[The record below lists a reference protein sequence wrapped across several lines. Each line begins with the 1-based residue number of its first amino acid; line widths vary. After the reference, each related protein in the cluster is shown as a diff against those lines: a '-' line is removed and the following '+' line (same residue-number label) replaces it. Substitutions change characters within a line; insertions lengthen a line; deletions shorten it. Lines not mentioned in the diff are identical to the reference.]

1 MYLPKPNYYITAD
14 GSYSSTGGIPNSNNQ
29 TSELANFRE
38 DVAKLYVATFNR
50 APDAAGINYWAN
62 SGMPIENIAQSF
74 FDQPETQTL
83 YPSGT
88 TNSSFVNSVY
98 DNLFNRTPDTA
109 GFNYWVQE
117 LNNGTISKQN
127 FILAVING
135 ALGDDAT
142 ILTNKQTVGLDF
154 VSKGLEDVALARTVM
169 ANVDATQTSVDSALD
184 LIDSGSNTPVISGI
198 QLISTS
204 SSGVQGNISTSQAPS
219 ISADGRYIVFE
230 SSAYNLV
237 DRDTNNKSDIF
248 LKDTLTGATTL
259 VSTSSSGTQGNNHS
273 SNPYISADGKHVVF
287 ESEASNLVDGDTNG
301 YGDIFIKDIQTG
313 VITLVSTSSSGV
325 QGIFDSSNPSISA
338 DGKYVVFDS
347 FSSNLVDGD
356 TNDTLDIFLKDI
368 QEGTLTLVSTSSSGI
383 QGTRYYSSQNPSIS
397 ADGRYVAF
405 ESQAANLVSGDTG
418 VWQDIFL
425 KDIQTGETT
434 LVSASSS
441 GSQEWHDSYNPS
453 ISADGRYVIFERYTS
468 GYKRDIF
475 LKDTQT
481 GALTMVSTSS
491 SGEVG
496 NDVSYTS
503 SISADG
509 RYVTFGSTAS
519 NLVSGDT
526 NGYGDIFLKDTQ
538 TGTTILVASASSSG
552 DLGNGY
558 SSPSISGDGSNIAF
572 VSGALVYDGGGEL
585 SAHWEYEIFL
595 VGINGL
601 F

>member
-1 MYLPKPNYYITAD
+1 MAVTQA
-14 GSYSSTGGIPNSNNQ
+14 
-29 TSELANFRE
+29 E
-38 DVAKLYVATFNR
+38 VAKLYVATFNR
-50 APDAAGINYWAN
+50 APDAAGLNYWTN
-62 SGMPIENIAQSF
+62 SSGLSIEGIAQSF
-74 FDQPETQTL
+74 FDQSETQTL
-83 YPSGT
+83 YPTST
-88 TNSSFVNSVY
+88 SNNSFVTSVY

-109 GFNYWVQE
+109 GLNYWVNE
-117 LNNGTISKQN
+117 LNNGNISKQN

-154 VSKGLEDVALARTVM
+154 VSKGLDDVTLARSVM

>member
-1 MYLPKPNYYITAD
+1 MAVT
-14 GSYSSTGGIPNSNNQ
+14 
-29 TSELANFRE
+29 LAE
-38 DVAKLYVATFNR
+38 VTKLYVATFNR

-62 SGMPIENIAQSF
+62 SGMSIENIAQSF
-74 FDQPETQTL
+74 FDQSETQTL

-88 TNSSFVNSVY
+88 ANSSFVTSVY

-109 GFNYWVQE
+109 GFDYWVQE
-117 LNNGTISKQN
+117 LDKGLVSKQN

-135 ALGDDAT
+135 ALDEDAT

-154 VSKGLEDVALARTVM
+154 VSKGLDDVTLARNVM

-184 LIDSGSNTPVISGI
+184 LIDSGSNTPVISDI
-198 QLISTS
+198 QMISTS

-237 DRDTNNKSDIF
+237 DRDTNYKSDIF

-496 NDVSYTS
+496 NDASNNP

-509 RYVTFGSTAS
+509 RYVTFGSAAS